1 MIINLSYDE
10 LQQYVASSAGQD
22 LNMKYVDAQT
32 CEVCIGVKIPIVNKI
47 LPVSVTIRV
56 DEVRNNDLFLS
67 CIGNSTFDMA
77 IDMALPMLQN
87 KIGVGVIEKGADNQI
102 VIHLDK
108 NEKFAGFLKKV
119 QPTAVNF
126 SEEMIHIHG
135 VLL

>member
-56 DEVRNNDLFLS
+56 DEVRDNDLFLS

-119 QPTAVNF
+119 QPTTVNF

>member
-1 MIINLSYDE
+1 MIIDLSYDE

-32 CEVCIGVKIPIVNKI
+32 CEVCISVKIPIVNKI

-56 DEVRNNDLFLS
+56 DEVRDNDLSLS